1 MKQMLWINTES
12 LAKVANWSFFK
23 LMCLPKTDFFY
34 MAMAVLSVWKED
46 IPKDYFSVFVF
57 DENENLL
64 LANFD
69 RTDTDTEVILK
80 VFGNDMLFENAQI
93 YTTKTP
99 SKEFVEA
106 SKIKEVEKIV
116 YIPTERIDFPVTGI
130 QLIPFVFTFGK
141 IIDILSQYKPCII

>member
-1 MKQMLWINTES
+1 
-12 LAKVANWSFFK
+12 
-23 LMCLPKTDFFY
+23 
-34 MAMAVLSVWKED
+34 MAVLSVWKED